1 MNFVSSPPIREG
13 DLEFP
18 RREVKEE
25 LRGVQELNESNRGK
39 KLMRLIEKRKS
50 GVDGGLNG
58 RM

>member
-1 MNFVSSPPIREG
+1 MNFVSSPAREEEM
-13 DLEFP
+13 EFDQM
-18 RREVKEE
+18 VKEEE
-25 LRGVQELNESNRGK
+25 LRGVRELNELNRGK